1 MASESIALVALFLPR
16 RGFFSLGRS
25 AAGLA
30 SAAASSSSFPEA
42 GSAPGQGQDWVK
54 GQGQG

>member
-1 MASESIALVALFLPR
+1 MASESIALVALFFSALPR
-16 RGFFSLGRS
+16 RGFFSLDRS

-42 GSAPGQGQDWVK
+42 GSLSAPGQG
-54 GQGQG
+54 